1 MGLAPDKIEIKR
13 EMLSLYQLKIADLY
27 NISIANVQNLVP
39 NSFDKEKYMTYYQN
53 LQRYLRL
60 SLKFKKKYLALEF
73 NLSMAKTI
81 CWIQDTKR
89 TEAENNDGKVL
100 HKLLNNAVYG
110 KTMENLE
117 SIESNR
123 INEKL
128 VSNKKDYSFKMDIQT
143 KLYVTQNAW
152 QWFSGDMKTKLH

>member
-1 MGLAPDKIEIKR
+1 
-13 EMLSLYQLKIADLY
+13 MLSLYQLKIADLY

-89 TEAENNDGKVL
+89 TEAESNDGKVL

-110 KTMENLE
+110 YTMENLE

>member
-1 MGLAPDKIEIKR
+1 
-13 EMLSLYQLKIADLY
+13 
-27 NISIANVQNLVP
+27 
-39 NSFDKEKYMTYYQN
+39 
-53 LQRYLRL
+53 
-60 SLKFKKKYLALEF
+60 
-73 NLSMAKTI
+73 
-81 CWIQDTKR
+81 
-89 TEAENNDGKVL
+89 
-100 HKLLNNAVYG
+100 
-110 KTMENLE
+110 MENLE

>member
-1 MGLAPDKIEIKR
+1 
-13 EMLSLYQLKIADLY
+13 
-27 NISIANVQNLVP
+27 
-39 NSFDKEKYMTYYQN
+39 
-53 LQRYLRL
+53 
-60 SLKFKKKYLALEF
+60 
-73 NLSMAKTI
+73 MAKTI

-89 TEAENNDGKVL
+89 TEVENNDGKVL

-143 KLYVTQNAW
+143 KLYVTKNAW

>member
-1 MGLAPDKIEIKR
+1 
-13 EMLSLYQLKIADLY
+13 
-27 NISIANVQNLVP
+27 
-39 NSFDKEKYMTYYQN
+39 
-53 LQRYLRL
+53 
-60 SLKFKKKYLALEF
+60 
-73 NLSMAKTI
+73 MAKTI

-128 VSNKKDYSFKMDIQT
+128 VSNKKDFI
-143 KLYVTQNAW
+143 
-152 QWFSGDMKTKLH
+152 

>member
-1 MGLAPDKIEIKR
+1 M
-13 EMLSLYQLKIADLY
+13 
-27 NISIANVQNLVP
+27 
-39 NSFDKEKYMTYYQN
+39 
-53 LQRYLRL
+53 
-60 SLKFKKKYLALEF
+60 
-73 NLSMAKTI
+73 
-81 CWIQDTKR
+81 
-89 TEAENNDGKVL
+89 

-143 KLYVTQNAW
+143 KLYVTQNA
-152 QWFSGDMKTKLH
+152 